1 MIVAYIF
8 VDPIDPV
15 FTCKYYD
22 TVKVLPT
29 PIVLYP
35 DIIILSVSYLL
46 QAKLEVVKLVP

>member
-1 MIVAYIF
+1 VIVAYIF